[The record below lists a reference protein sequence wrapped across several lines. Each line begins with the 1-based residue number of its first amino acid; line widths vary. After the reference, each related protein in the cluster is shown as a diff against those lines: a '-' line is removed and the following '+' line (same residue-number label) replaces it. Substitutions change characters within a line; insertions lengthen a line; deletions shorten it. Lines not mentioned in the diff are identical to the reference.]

1 MRNFLERGK
10 RNGTVYACQ
19 QVARQAAA
27 RLARLGAWRL
37 TSKEGGAPIALS
49 RGELRGGTLPQ
60 LS

>member
-1 MRNFLERGK
+1 MRNFLEGGK
-10 RNGTVYACQ
+10 RNGAVYVPQ
-19 QVARQAAA
+19 QVAGRAAA

-37 TSKEGGAPIALS
+37 TSKEGGALNAFS

>member
-1 MRNFLERGK
+1 MRNFLEGGK
-10 RNGTVYACQ
+10 RNGTVYVRQ

-37 TSKEGGAPIALS
+37 TSKEGSAPAAIS
-49 RGELRGGTLPQ
+49 RGELRGGTLSQ